1 MFVAGWGLLAAVPAG
16 WCAAFLVSMI
26 RVGLEKQGALDFA
39 RVLGIAS
46 ALFVVLVAFPLWF
59 LGVLSAQ
66 PGDEP
71 FAVLGLCIIV
81 ASIVFSLAS
90 AVIASDLGRAEA
102 WFAPSVQPPPPGW
115 GASLPA
121 VDRQPAQ
128 PPPPGWGASLPAVGP
143 PLPIWLRVLL
153 AAATIYW
160 FASPLIG
167 DPITSWLR
175 SVLPSWP

>member
-81 ASIVFSLAS
+81 ASIVVSLAS

-102 WFAPSVQPPPPGW
+102 WFAPSV
-115 GASLPA
+115 
-121 VDRQPAQ
+121 Q